1 MIANRELQG
10 EVGRL
15 EQLLHAKEEQ
25 ISSYDEKIEN
35 LEQKVA
41 EAMKS
46 VKKAFHGYQKEEEK
60 NKRLTQD
67 REAIERQFHR
77 DRSSLLSD
85 IALLQRDA
93 DNLRRN
99 ALKPDKDPE
108 PRQLITVL
116 QAQVQ
121 SLQTQLLES
130 VKRERAPSG
139 GSNLLT
145 VVSSASGTGSGG
157 TAASGG
163 GGSGGPPGAGRSRSV
178 SGGATATVASRGQSR
193 RTSPGL
199 SPKSKAN
206 LPNKENM
213 AYLGSIS

>member
-1 MIANRELQG
+1 MLAIG
-10 EVGRL
+10 
-15 EQLLHAKEEQ
+15 
-25 ISSYDEKIEN
+25 
-35 LEQKVA
+35 KVTP
-41 EAMKS
+41 
-46 VKKAFHGYQKEEEK
+46 F
-60 NKRLTQD
+60 TQ
-67 REAIERQFHR
+67 

-93 DNLRRN
+93 DNLRRQS
-99 ALKPDKDPE
+99 ALKGDKDPE
-108 PRQLITVL
+108 PKQLITVL

-139 GSNLLT
+139 GSNILT

-163 GGSGGPPGAGRSRSV
+163 GGSGGPPGRSGTIRPVKPSVQNEAFVLEDKHQNNVAAPSRDASATPMGGRNNLSGLQINQAGKLASSLGAGRSRSV
-178 SGGATATVASRGQSR
+178 SGGATATMASRGQSG

-206 LPNKENM
+206 LSNKENM